1 MGGLAR
7 AVAPLRVT
15 PALQLDITDQAEQHI
30 LAATAWWSQHRPA
43 APGAV
48 LEDLDHTLE
57 LLRAQ
62 PELGTRARK
71 AKLAGVRRVTLP
83 RIRYVLYYR
92 VIGDVL
98 HVLALWH
105 ANRGAGPTL

>member
-1 MGGLAR
+1 
-7 AVAPLRVT
+7 VT
-15 PALQLDITDQAEQHI
+15 RALQLDITDQAEQHI
-30 LAATAWWSQHRPA
+30 LAATAWWSQHRRA

-57 LLRAQ
+57 LLRVQ
-62 PELGTRARK
+62 PELGARASK
-71 AKLAGVRRVTLP
+71 ARLAGVRRVTLP

-98 HVLALWH
+98 QVLALWH
-105 ANRGAGPTL
+105 ASRGAGPTF

>member
-1 MGGLAR
+1 MTR
-7 AVAPLRVT
+7 
-15 PALQLDITDQAEQHI
+15 ALQLDITGQAEQHI

-57 LLRAQ
+57 LLRVQ
-62 PELGTRARK
+62 PELGTKTHKAR
-71 AKLAGVRRVTLP
+71 LAGVRRVTLP

-92 VIGDVL
+92 VVGDVL
-98 HVLALWH
+98 QVLALWH
-105 ANRGAGPTL
+105 ASRGAGPTF

>member
-1 MGGLAR
+1 MTR
-7 AVAPLRVT
+7 AF
-15 PALQLDITDQAEQHI
+15 QLDITDQAEQHI
-30 LAATAWWSQHRPA
+30 LTATAWWSEHRPA

-57 LLRAQ
+57 LLRMQ

-71 AKLAGVRRVTLP
+71 VTLAGVRRVTLP

-92 VIGDVL
+92 VVGDVL
-98 HVLALWH
+98 QVLALWH
-105 ANRGAGPTL
+105 ANRGTEPTL